1 MSKPVA
7 VKFLKSWRGYSA
19 GEVAGFALEEA
30 QRLVDGEVAEFF
42 DKAKAKAAA
51 SAAAK
56 AAKAAAAATAAGG
69 AQADG
74 QGGAG
79 GDGNDNDND
88 KDDEGKP

>member
-19 GEVAGFALEEA
+19 GEVAGYALDEA

-51 SAAAK
+51 AAAAK
-56 AAKAAAAATAAGG
+56 AQKAAAAAVAASAAAGG
-69 AQADG
+69 A
-74 QGGAG
+74 
-79 GDGNDNDND
+79 GNNDDDND
-88 KDDEGKP
+88 DEEEKP

>member
-19 GEVAGFALEEA
+19 GEVAGYALDEA

-56 AAKAAAAATAAGG
+56 AQKAAAAAVAASAAAGG
-69 AQADG
+69 A
-74 QGGAG
+74 
-79 GDGNDNDND
+79 GNNDDDND
-88 KDDEGKP
+88 DEEEKP

>member
-19 GEVAGFALEEA
+19 GEVAGYALDEA

-51 SAAAK
+51 AAAAK
-56 AAKAAAAATAAGG
+56 AQKAAAASAAAGG
-69 AQADG
+69 E
-74 QGGAG
+74 QGGGA
-79 GDGNDNDND
+79 DNDDNDND
-88 KDDEGKP
+88 DEEEKP